1 MEFNPTI
8 SVFKSLFKTKETPF
22 NLSLLEVYERIKN
35 GSKQTVEII
44 EKIRSSSNKE
54 EINELKKQLPAILFN
69 GTFSHRNDNS
79 LIEHSGLCVF
89 DFDHYT
95 SIIELVKAGVAP
107 GSDIANSFAVFI
119 KETGMTFKKENQ
131 DEFAKILKLY
141 GESSDSGSLV
151 EILTTC
157 YKGNVS
163 SHIPEL
169 TRLVKQ
175 KTEAKKGKAVGPGEI
190 FFEIFAG
197 GISAS
202 VGDMELDGKT
212 FEIKSI
218 PGARLETER
227 TEGASKEDLGR
238 KAAEG
243 ELEDIKDLVSVLAGY
258 DIDDPGKEELIS
270 GALDSYIESR
280 KSSIVRSIRTKY
292 LDKRTLSQAD
302 DLLRL
307 VGFIQLKCYQ
317 LNKNFDYLLAF
328 DCESTDIKIDLVNS
342 NIPVSQLLE
351 KKKDWRFNY
360 DWSTGSGYSTAMK
373 IMAI

>member
-1 MEFNPTI
+1 MIVSKLKDIYARKILGEQDEVKI
-8 SVFKSLFKTKETPF
+8 FKQDPDQDAVEHIATLDKVYYNNVLKRALKANDVSGEEIDSILFKE
-22 NLSLLEVYERIKN
+22 SIK
-35 GSKQTVEII
+35 
-44 EKIRSSSNKE
+44 
-54 EINELKKQLPAILFN
+54 
-69 GTFSHRNDNS
+69 
-79 LIEHSGLCVF
+79 
-89 DFDHYT
+89 
-95 SIIELVKAGVAP
+95 KAGLTP

-131 DEFAKILKLY
+131 EEFAKILKLY

-197 GISAS
+197 GTSAT
-202 VGDMELDGKT
+202 VGDMELDGRT
-212 FEIKSI
+212 FEIKSV

-227 TEGASKEDLGR
+227 TEGASKDELGK
-238 KAAEG
+238 KAAGG

-258 DIDDPGKEELIS
+258 DIDDPGKDELIS

-280 KSSIVRSIRTKY
+280 KNSIVRSIKTKY
-292 LDKRTLSQAD
+292 IDNRTLTQSD

-307 VGFIQLKCYQ
+307 VGFLQLKCYQ
-317 LNKNFDYLLAF
+317 LNKNFDFLLAF
-328 DCESTDIKIDLVNS
+328 DCESTDVKIDLINS

>member
-1 MEFNPTI
+1 MIVSKLKDIYARKILGEQDEVKIFKQDPDQDAVEHIATLDKVYYNNVLRRALKANDVSGEEI
-8 SVFKSLFKTKETPF
+8 DSVLFKE
-22 NLSLLEVYERIKN
+22 SIK
-35 GSKQTVEII
+35 
-44 EKIRSSSNKE
+44 
-54 EINELKKQLPAILFN
+54 
-69 GTFSHRNDNS
+69 
-79 LIEHSGLCVF
+79 
-89 DFDHYT
+89 
-95 SIIELVKAGVAP
+95 KAGLTP
-107 GSDIANSFAVFI
+107 GSDIANAFAVFI

-131 DEFAKILKLY
+131 EEFAKILKLY
-141 GESSDSGSLV
+141 GEGSDSGSLV

-175 KTEAKKGKAVGPGEI
+175 KTEAKKGKAVGPGEV

-197 GISAS
+197 GTSAS
-202 VGDMELDGKT
+202 VGDMELDGRT
-212 FEIKSI
+212 FEIKSV

-227 TEGASKEDLGR
+227 TEGASKDELGK
-238 KAAEG
+238 KAAGG

-258 DIDDPGKEELIS
+258 DIDDPGKDELIS

-280 KSSIVRSIRTKY
+280 KTSIVKSIKTKY
-292 LDKRTLSQAD
+292 IDNRTLTQSD

-328 DCESTDIKIDLVNS
+328 DCESTDVKIDLINS

>member
-1 MEFNPTI
+1 MIVSKLKDIYARKILGEQDEVKI
-8 SVFKSLFKTKETPF
+8 FKQDPDQDAVEHIATLDKVYYNNVLKRALKANDVSGEEIDSILFKE
-22 NLSLLEVYERIKN
+22 SIK
-35 GSKQTVEII
+35 
-44 EKIRSSSNKE
+44 
-54 EINELKKQLPAILFN
+54 
-69 GTFSHRNDNS
+69 
-79 LIEHSGLCVF
+79 
-89 DFDHYT
+89 
-95 SIIELVKAGVAP
+95 KAGLTP

-131 DEFAKILKLY
+131 EEFAKILKLY

-197 GISAS
+197 GTSAT
-202 VGDMELDGKT
+202 VGDMELDGRT
-212 FEIKSI
+212 FEIKSV

-227 TEGASKEDLGR
+227 TEGVSKDELGK
-238 KAAEG
+238 KAAGG

-258 DIDDPGKEELIS
+258 DIDDPGKDELIS

-280 KSSIVRSIRTKY
+280 KTSIVRSIKTKY
-292 LDKRTLSQAD
+292 IDNRTLTQSD

-317 LNKNFDYLLAF
+317 LNKNFDFLLAF
-328 DCESTDIKIDLVNS
+328 DCESTDVKIDLINS

>member
-1 MEFNPTI
+1 MIVSKLKDIYARKVLREQDEVKIFKQEPDQD
-8 SVFKSLFKTKETPF
+8 SVEHIATLDKVYYNNVLRRALKANDVSGEEVDTALFKE
-22 NLSLLEVYERIKN
+22 S
-35 GSKQTVEII
+35 
-44 EKIRSSSNKE
+44 
-54 EINELKKQLPAILFN
+54 
-69 GTFSHRNDNS
+69 
-79 LIEHSGLCVF
+79 
-89 DFDHYT
+89 
-95 SIIELVKAGVAP
+95 LVKAGVAP
-107 GSDIANSFAVFI
+107 GSDIANAFAVFI

-197 GISAS
+197 GTSAS

-212 FEIKSI
+212 FEIKST

-243 ELEDIKDLVSVLAGY
+243 DLEDIKDLVSVLAGY
-258 DIDDPGKEELIS
+258 DIDDPGKDELIS

>member
-1 MEFNPTI
+1 VKIFKQDPDQD
-8 SVFKSLFKTKETPF
+8 SVEHIATLDKVYYNNVLRRALKANDVSGEEVDTALFKE
-22 NLSLLEVYERIKN
+22 S
-35 GSKQTVEII
+35 
-44 EKIRSSSNKE
+44 
-54 EINELKKQLPAILFN
+54 
-69 GTFSHRNDNS
+69 
-79 LIEHSGLCVF
+79 
-89 DFDHYT
+89 
-95 SIIELVKAGVAP
+95 LVKAGVAP

>member
-1 MEFNPTI
+1 MII
-8 SVFKSLFKTKETPF
+8 SRLKDVYASKILREQDEVKIFKQEPDQDSVEHIATLDKVYYNNVLKRALRANDVSGEEVDSALFKE
-22 NLSLLEVYERIKN
+22 SLKN
-35 GSKQTVEII
+35 
-44 EKIRSSSNKE
+44 
-54 EINELKKQLPAILFN
+54 
-69 GTFSHRNDNS
+69 
-79 LIEHSGLCVF
+79 
-89 DFDHYT
+89 
-95 SIIELVKAGVAP
+95 AGVQP
-107 GSDIANSFAVFI
+107 GSDIANAFAVFI
-119 KETGMTFKKENQ
+119 KETGMNFKKENQ
-131 DEFAKILKLY
+131 DEFAKILNLY

-175 KTEAKKGKAVGPGEI
+175 KTEPKKGKAVGPGEI

-197 GISAS
+197 GTSAAI
-202 VGDMELDGKT
+202 GDMELNGKT
-212 FEIKSI
+212 FEIKST

-227 TEGASKEDLGR
+227 TEGASKEALGR

-243 ELEDIKDLVSVLAGY
+243 DLEDIKDLVSVLAGY

-270 GALDSYIESR
+270 GALDSYIENK

-292 LDKRTLSQAD
+292 IDNRTLTQAD

-307 VGFIQLKCYQ
+307 VGFLQLKCYQ
-317 LNKNFDYLLAF
+317 LNKQFDYLLAF
-328 DCESTDIKIDLVNS
+328 DCENTDIKIDLVNS

-351 KKKDWRFNY
+351 KKKNWRFNY

>member
-1 MEFNPTI
+1 MII
-8 SVFKSLFKTKETPF
+8 SKLKNIYAREILKEQDEVKIFKQEPDQDSVEHIATLDKVYYNNVLKRALRANDLSGEEVDSALFKE
-22 NLSLLEVYERIKN
+22 SLK
-35 GSKQTVEII
+35 
-44 EKIRSSSNKE
+44 
-54 EINELKKQLPAILFN
+54 
-69 GTFSHRNDNS
+69 
-79 LIEHSGLCVF
+79 
-89 DFDHYT
+89 
-95 SIIELVKAGVAP
+95 KAGVAP
-107 GSDIANSFAVFI
+107 GSDIANAFAVFI

-141 GESSDSGSLV
+141 GEGSDSGSLV

-175 KTEAKKGKAVGPGEI
+175 KTEPKKGKAVGPGEI
-190 FFEIFAG
+190 FFEIFSG
-197 GISAS
+197 GTSAA

-212 FEIKSI
+212 FEIKST

-227 TEGASKEDLGR
+227 TEGASKEELGK

-243 ELEDIKDLVSVLAGY
+243 DLEDIKDLVSVLAGY
-258 DIDDPGKEELIS
+258 EIDDPGKDELIS
-270 GALDSYIESR
+270 GALDSYIEGK
-280 KSSIVRSIRTKY
+280 KSSIIKSIRTKY
-292 LDKRTLSQAD
+292 IENRSLTQAD

-307 VGFIQLKCYQ
+307 IGFIQLKCYQ
-317 LNKNFDYLLAF
+317 LNKQFDYLLAF
-328 DCESTDIKIDLVNS
+328 DCESSDIKIDFVNS
-342 NIPVSQLLE
+342 NISVRDLLE
-351 KKKDWRFNY
+351 KKKNWRFNY